1 MNVLQGTIQH
11 IQTVNELSRVEIDL
25 HGRSF
30 VSLVIDI
37 DSFGEI
43 AIGNAVTLLFKE
55 AEVLIGTKES
65 TVSASNAF
73 VSRVKKITQGKILSE
88 VTFDFEGGEIISLIT
103 TSSLQRLQIEAGK
116 EFLWFIK
123 ANEVTLQKGSK

>member
-1 MNVLQGTIQH
+1 MNVLQGTIKH

-37 DSFGEI
+37 DSFGTI
-43 AIGNAVTLLFKE
+43 AVGNAVTLLFKE
-55 AEVLIGTKES
+55 AEVLIGTKAS

-73 VSRVKKITQGKILSE
+73 VSVVKKINQGKILSE
-88 VTFDFEGGEIISLIT
+88 VIFDFEGVEIISLIT

-123 ANEVTLQKGSK
+123 ANEVTLQKGTK

>member
-11 IQTVNELSRVEIDL
+11 IQTVNELSRIEIDL
-25 HGRSF
+25 RGHTF

-37 DSFGEI
+37 GSFGEI
-43 AIGNAVTLLFKE
+43 AVGNAVTLLFKE

-88 VTFDFEGGEIISLIT
+88 VIFDFERVEIISLIT

-123 ANEVTLQKGSK
+123 ANEVTLQKGAK

>member
-25 HGRSF
+25 HGHTF
-30 VSLVIDI
+30 VSLVVDI

-88 VTFDFEGGEIISLIT
+88 VTFDFEGGEVISLIT
-103 TSSLQRLQIEAGK
+103 TSSLKRLQIEAGK

>member
-37 DSFGEI
+37 GSFGEI

-103 TSSLQRLQIEAGK
+103 TSSLQRLQIEADK